1 MPAIYI
7 DSMEDFHRARAA
19 TTPVYIVSKTHG
31 KILVPC
37 ANTLL
42 VRVDLIIA
50 NRWNPNSVS
59 DDKMQLLRESI
70 ASNGFCFP
78 VVAIWDDDR
87 QCFVIIDGFHRYTIG
102 GPSWLDFDYIP
113 LVVLQ
118 HDMTKRMV
126 ATMQFNRARGTH
138 AVDLDADVIRALIEQ
153 GLSDE
158 QVAEKLGM
166 EVDAVY
172 RYKQITGVA
181 ELFKNADYSMA
192 WTIEDDGQT

>member
-7 DSMEDFHRARAA
+7 ETMDDFLRVRP
-19 TTPVYIVSKTHG
+19 TLEPVYITSKTRG

-37 ANTLL
+37 ANTIL
-42 VRVDLIIA
+42 VRVELVLE
-50 NRWNPNSVS
+50 NLYNPNAVPQ
-59 DDKMQLLRESI
+59 DKMLALEGNIVDS
-70 ASNGFCFP
+70 GFCFP
-78 VVAIWDDDR
+78 VVTIWDDEQER
-87 QCFVIIDGFHRYTIG
+87 FVVVDGKHRKLVIG
-102 GPSWLDFDYIP
+102 SGWLDCDYLP
-113 LVVLQ
+113 LVVLDLSME
-118 HDMTKRMV
+118 HRLA
-126 ATMQFNRARGTH
+126 ATWRFNKARGVH
-138 AVDLDADVIRALIEQ
+138 QVDLDAELIRKLIEQ

-181 ELFKNADYSMA
+181 ELFKNTDYSMA